1 MSGVPPLRDI
11 HKKGVFGNHH
21 KQEESHLLKISEN
34 SKLKI
39 FQIVQYKKSKIEPN
53 SIDGLKLPT
62 TSLTVNSNLDLTYNQ
77 TRVMW
82 SGPRT
87 WIVTSSKPNTTGMVK
102 ESFNKE
108 DFAVTDLS
116 QSRAVIEI
124 KGKNAREVLKKGCPL
139 NFDDFKKNNCAGSIF
154 HGITIFIDMVDD
166 DPDTFNLFCLRSFS
180 ESFYHAITDS
190 ALEDG
195 YIGV

>member
-1 MSGVPPLRDI
+1 MSGVPSLRDI

-21 KQEESHLLKISEN
+21 KQEESNLLKISAN

-39 FQIVQYKKSKIEPN
+39 FQIVQYKKSKIEPKG
-53 SIDGLKLPT
+53 IDGLKLPT

-87 WIVTSSKPNTTGMVK
+87 WILTSSKPNIIDMVK

-116 QSRAVIEI
+116 QSRSVIEI
-124 KGKNAREVLKKGCPL
+124 KGKNAKEVLKKGCPL
-139 NFDDFKKNNCAGSIF
+139 NFDDFKKNNCAGSVF
-154 HGITIFIDMVDD
+154 HGITILIDMVED

-195 YIGV
+195 YIGA

>member
-39 FQIVQYKKSKIEPN
+39 FQIVKYKKSKIEPN

-87 WIVTSSKPNTTGMVK
+87 WIVTSSKPDIIDMVK

-124 KGKNAREVLKKGCPL
+124 KGKNAKEVLKKGCPL

-154 HGITIFIDMVDD
+154 HGITVLIDMVED

>member
-39 FQIVQYKKSKIEPN
+39 FQIVQYKKSKIEPS

-87 WIVTSSKPNTTGMVK
+87 WIVTSSKPNTAGMVK

-154 HGITIFIDMVDD
+154 HGITIFIDMLDD

>member
-21 KQEESHLLKISEN
+21 KQEESHLIKISEN

-39 FQIVQYKKSKIEPN
+39 FQIVQYKKSKIEPS

-87 WIVTSSKPNTTGMVK
+87 WIVTSSKPNTAGMVK

-124 KGKNAREVLKKGCPL
+124 KG
-139 NFDDFKKNNCAGSIF
+139 
-154 HGITIFIDMVDD
+154 
-166 DPDTFNLFCLRSFS
+166 
-180 ESFYHAITDS
+180 
-190 ALEDG
+190 
-195 YIGV
+195 

>member
-21 KQEESHLLKISEN
+21 KQEESSLLKISAN

-39 FQIVQYKKSKIEPN
+39 FQIAQYKKSKIEPN

-87 WIVTSSKPNTTGMVK
+87 WIVTSSKPNITDMVK

-108 DFAVTDLS
+108 DFSVTDLS
-116 QSRAVIEI
+116 QSRSVIEI
-124 KGKNAREVLKKGCPL
+124 KGKNAKEVLKKGCPL
-139 NFDDFKKNNCAGSIF
+139 NFDNFKKNNCAGSVF
-154 HGITIFIDMVDD
+154 HGITILIDMVED

-180 ESFYHAITDS
+180 ESFYHAITAS
-190 ALEDG
+190 AVEEG

>member
-39 FQIVQYKKSKIEPN
+39 FQIVKYKKSKIEPN

>member
-39 FQIVQYKKSKIEPN
+39 FQIVKYKKSKIEPN

-87 WIVTSSKPNTTGMVK
+87 WIVTSSKPNTAGMVK

>member
-1 MSGVPPLRDI
+1 MSGVSALRDI

-21 KQEESHLLKISEN
+21 KQEESSLLKISEN

-39 FQIVQYKKSKIEPN
+39 FQIVQYKKSKIEPKE
-53 SIDGLKLPT
+53 IDGLKLPT
-62 TSLTVNSNLDLTYNQ
+62 TSFVVSANFDLTYNQ

-87 WIVTSSKPNTTGMVK
+87 WIVTSSKPNISDMVK

-116 QSRAVIEI
+116 QSRSVIEI
-124 KGKNAREVLKKGCPL
+124 KGKNAKEILKKGCPL
-139 NFDDFKKNNCAGSIF
+139 NFNDFKKNNCAASVF
-154 HGITIFIDMVDD
+154 HGITIVIDMVDD
-166 DPDTFNLFCLRSFS
+166 EPDTFNLFCLRSFS
-180 ESFYHAITDS
+180 ESFYHAVTDS
-190 ALEDG
+190 ALENG

>member
-39 FQIVQYKKSKIEPN
+39 FQIVQYKKSKIEPS

>member
-39 FQIVQYKKSKIEPN
+39 FQIVKYKKSKIEPN

-87 WIVTSSKPNTTGMVK
+87 WIVTSSKPDIIDMVK

>member
-124 KGKNAREVLKKGCPL
+124 KGKNAKEVLKKGCPL

>member
-39 FQIVQYKKSKIEPN
+39 FQIVQYKKSKIEPS

-87 WIVTSSKPNTTGMVK
+87 WIVTSSKPNTAGMVK

-154 HGITIFIDMVDD
+154 HGITILIDMIDD

-190 ALEDG
+190 ALEEG

>member
-39 FQIVQYKKSKIEPN
+39 FQIVQYKKSKIEPS

-87 WIVTSSKPNTTGMVK
+87 WIVTSSKPNTAGMVK

>member
-39 FQIVQYKKSKIEPN
+39 FQIVKYKKSKIEPN

-77 TRVMW
+77 TRVIW

-87 WIVTSSKPNTTGMVK
+87 WIVTSSKPDIIDMVK